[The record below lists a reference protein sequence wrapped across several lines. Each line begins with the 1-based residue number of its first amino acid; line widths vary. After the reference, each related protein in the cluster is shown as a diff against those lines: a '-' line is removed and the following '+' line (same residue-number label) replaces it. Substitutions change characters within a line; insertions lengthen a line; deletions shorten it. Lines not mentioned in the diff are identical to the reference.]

1 LNIAGYFDY
10 LLKFYDHAVQEG
22 FVRAEHRNNL
32 IVSESITDLM
42 HRMKK
47 YEPLA
52 MGKWIEDIIDESN
65 HL

>member
-1 LNIAGYFDY
+1 
-10 LLKFYDHAVQEG
+10 
-22 FVRAEHRNNL
+22 
-32 IVSESITDLM
+32 M

-47 YEPLA
+47 YEPLT